1 MYLLVSRVPTG
12 LAELR
17 NYLNEHIHSQGSL
30 AIDKCGDQCAN
41 VRLPSNPLHYIT
53 LHCHRI
59 AFLSAIPWPTIVTMV
74 MPLAYSFSCLKR
86 IAAIRVESSRVEC
99 VSRTLALSR
108 QTHNPCLKRKE
119 SEAFVQF
126 CTADSYLLLVSLAA
140 HDAE

>member
-53 LHCHRI
+53 LHY
-59 AFLSAIPWPTIVTMV
+59 IV
-74 MPLAYSFSCLKR
+74 
-86 IAAIRVESSRVEC
+86 IESHS
-99 VSRTLALSR
+99 SQLFPGP
-108 QTHNPCLKRKE
+108 Q
-119 SEAFVQF
+119 
-126 CTADSYLLLVSLAA
+126 
-140 HDAE
+140 

>member
-86 IAAIRVESSRVEC
+86 IAAIRVESSRVC
-99 VSRTLALSR
+99 ISHSRT
-108 QTHNPCLKRKE
+108 Q
-119 SEAFVQF
+119 Q
-126 CTADSYLLLVSLAA
+126 ADSQSVSQEKRERGVRSVL
-140 HDAE
+140 HS